1 MHKVSPC
8 QQSRIVRSVR
18 HATAHEIGV
27 YGTLL
32 ITQRYITQHTC
43 ENSQYHDLARRIARI
58 DRQQQ
63 NIHERFLHVCAPC
76 RAGLHAQNRIQY
88 LEAKRHGR
96 RITIMWPT

>member
-32 ITQRYITQHTC
+32 ITQRYITQHPC
-43 ENSQYHDLARRIARI
+43 ENSQHHDLTRRIARI
-58 DRQQQ
+58 DRQ
-63 NIHERFLHVCAPC
+63 
-76 RAGLHAQNRIQY
+76 
-88 LEAKRHGR
+88 
-96 RITIMWPT
+96 